1 MRFLLKLFLVS
12 IFGSANVSSLLSGK
26 ILFIAKSAFPNS
38 RSRLEASTHFEDI
51 VSVNKKYPRS
61 DSTWLQVFAEEKK
74 ITPPAFDANAWR
86 TVFGEESPTT
96 DYFAKTSLGPLHLE
110 SIEGLWRQMRIRG
123 VRRVIKNTIQKVLM
137 FCTFAAS
144 MLVIGSQQA
153 FAAVAPLAKNI
164 KVRGNEDLLTFYL
177 ILLF

>member
-1 MRFLLKLFLVS
+1 MRFLLKLLLVS

-26 ILFIAKSAFPNS
+26 IKFNAKYAFPNS
-38 RSRLEASTHFEDI
+38 RRRLEASTHSEDV
-51 VSVNKKYPRS
+51 VSVNKNYPRS

-74 ITPPAFDANAWR
+74 FTPPAFNVNAWR
-86 TVFGEESPTT
+86 TVFVVESSTT
-96 DYFAKTSLGPLHLE
+96 DYFAKKSVRPMYLE
-110 SIEGLWRQMRIRG
+110 NIEGLWTQMRNTG

-153 FAAVAPLAKNI
+153 FAAAAPLANNI
-164 KVRGNEDLLTFYL
+164 KVRGNEDLSTFYL